1 VHEEAQ
7 AVGCWGSAHTFL
19 LKPFLT
25 LKWRF
30 LEGLARY
37 YKGSTI
43 TFFPMEEQG
52 QSRSQTLFVMSVVF
66 LFLVQILLVAP
77 ASGVLVGVDGNQ
89 FVSINASASN
99 KTILCTSVSQSHCDT
114 DHSVVIGRNNYDNG
128 AVAARFDFQVPKAQ
142 CMEDEEFEVRM
153 NIQLNGPNGERG
165 WGQSMTSDEQN
176 YVAVRIRDYEQSSV
190 V

>member
-1 VHEEAQ
+1 MKGQEQ
-7 AVGCWGSAHTFL
+7 RRLRSLSAVFMAMLFL
-19 LKPFLT
+19 
-25 LKWRF
+25 
-30 LEGLARY
+30 
-37 YKGSTI
+37 I
-43 TFFPMEEQG
+43 QV
-52 QSRSQTLFVMSVVF
+52 LFVT
-66 LFLVQILLVAP
+66 P
-77 ASGVLVGVDGNQ
+77 ASSVLVGVDGNQ

-165 WGQSMTSDEQN
+165 WGQSMTSDNQN
-176 YVAVRIRDYEQSSV
+176 YVAVGIRDYEQ
-190 V
+190 